1 MKIFV
6 IRQTTQLINCEHSY
20 TYWSTFRNRFVSW
33 GRHDEFD
40 SRRSAN
46 RKIKEIGFGQAVE
59 II

>member
-6 IRQTTQLINCEHSY
+6 IRQTAQLINCKHSY
-20 TYWSTFRNRFVSW
+20 TYWSSFRNRFVDW

-46 RKIKEIGFGQAVE
+46 RKIKEIGFGEAVE
-59 II
+59 IV